1 MFKTQ
6 QILHRA
12 IVRPYIRQIAT
23 MSSPKPFI
31 LFFNPVRH
39 AKPYYESLQEVARTE
54 VVTSKSRDEFFE
66 DLKGKYKDISVIY
79 RTSASGAVRNDLD
92 PQESQMCTP
101 DQRPKQVAGNFDDDF
116 IQHLPEKCKHI
127 CHNGAGY
134 DQIDAEA
141 CLRRGI
147 TLTYAPDAVTEA
159 TADLAIWLLLGAL
172 RQLNPSLTSLR
183 AGNFKKGIDFGHDPQ
198 GKVLG
203 ILGMGRIGRA
213 IKKRSDP
220 FGLVTR
226 YHNRRPVSE
235 EEAAGAEYVS
245 FDKLLAES
253 DIISVNVPLNAGTK
267 HLIGADEIAK
277 MKDGVVIVNT
287 ARGAIIDEAAM
298 ADALESGKIGAVGL
312 DVYEREP
319 AINEKLL
326 RQERALMVPHLGTH
340 TTETLA
346 KMEAWAMENARRAV
360 LGEPLLSP
368 VPEHVKLQPR

>member
-1 MFKTQ
+1 MGEGGGGEEERKKHCT
-6 QILHRA
+6 ILTR
-12 IVRPYIRQIAT
+12 V
-23 MSSPKPFI
+23 
-31 LFFNPVRH
+31 
-39 AKPYYESLQEVARTE
+39 
-54 VVTSKSRDEFFE
+54 
-66 DLKGKYKDISVIY
+66 
-79 RTSASGAVRNDLD
+79 
-92 PQESQMCTP
+92 
-101 DQRPKQVAGNFDDDF
+101 KQVAGKFDEEF
-116 IQHLPEKCKHI
+116 IQHLPVSCRHI

-134 DQIDAEA
+134 DQIDTDA

-220 FGLVTR
+220 FGLITR

-235 EEAAGAEYVS
+235 REAAGAEYVS
-245 FDKLLAES
+245 FEKLLAES

-267 HLIGADEIAK
+267 HLIGAKEIAK

-287 ARGAIIDEAAM
+287 ARGAIIDEAAL
-298 ADALESGKIGAVGL
+298 ADALESGKVAAAGL

-319 AINEKLL
+319 AINEKLM

-368 VPEHVKLQPR
+368 VPEHAKLQSKQTNASAQVKDSE